1 MTLIIKTKSGNL
13 SYALDNITEEKLS
26 TLIRTIPIEDIS
38 LMHNNGQIMTITEIL
53 QLEDVINVIT
63 TWIIDKHTTNYDNYK
78 KGQY

>member
-1 MTLIIKTKSGNL
+1 MTVIVKTKSGNL

-38 LMHNNGQIMTITEIL
+38 LMNNNGQIMTITEIL

-78 KGQY
+78 RGQ

>member
-1 MTLIIKTKSGNL
+1 MTVIVKTKSGNL

-38 LMHNNGQIMTITEIL
+38 LMNNNGQIMTITEIL

-63 TWIIDKHTTNYDNYK
+63 TWIIDKHTTNYDNYR
-78 KGQY
+78 KGQ